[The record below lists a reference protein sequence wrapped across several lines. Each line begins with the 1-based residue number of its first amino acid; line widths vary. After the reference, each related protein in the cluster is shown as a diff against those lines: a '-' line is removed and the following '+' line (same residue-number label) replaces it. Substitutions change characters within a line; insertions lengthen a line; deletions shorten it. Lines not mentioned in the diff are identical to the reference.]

1 MTPLLLLSIGL
12 WAGLFGTLFAEYI
25 VGLNDRNIATE
36 GYRFYRKP
44 FTCPLC
50 MGTWIGFAF
59 AIIAAAFGL
68 APWYACLVTIPIV
81 GALSAQ
87 YMSVKLG
94 I

>member
-1 MTPLLLLSIGL
+1 MTTLLLLSIGL
-12 WAGLFGTLFAEYI
+12 WAGLFGCLFVEWNPAQR
-25 VGLNDRNIATE
+25 GPLS
-36 GYRFYRKP
+36 RKP

-59 AIIAAAFGL
+59 AGTAAAFGI
-68 APWYACLVTIPIV
+68 APWWTCLVTIPVV

-87 YMSVKLG
+87 YISVKLG